1 MSIPRRYQIFDREVI
16 ITDKDVERLRIHLCN
31 WQRLHEILLLGVN
44 AEDLRRLVI
53 LELAGHDRETIISRL
68 LGRLAKVERREMKKR
83 IAEARERQ

>member
-1 MSIPRRYQIFDREVI
+1 MTIPRRFQIFDQEVV
-16 ITDKDVERLRIHLCN
+16 ITDKDVERLRVHLCN
-31 WQRLHEILLLGVN
+31 WQQLHEILLLGVN

-83 IAEARERQ
+83 IAEARERK

>member
-1 MSIPRRYQIFDREVI
+1 MNIPRRYQIFDREVA

-53 LELAGHDRETIISRL
+53 LELAGHDRGTIISRL
-68 LGRLAKVERREMKKR
+68 LGRLAKVERREMLKR
-83 IAEARERQ
+83 IAEVRDRK

>member
-1 MSIPRRYQIFDREVI
+1 MTIHRRYQIFDREVA

-83 IAEARERQ
+83 IAEARDHK

>member
-1 MSIPRRYQIFDREVI
+1 MTIHRRYQIFDREVA

-31 WQRLHEILLLGVN
+31 WQRLHEILLLGVG

-53 LELAGHDRETIISRL
+53 LELAGHDREAIISRL

-83 IAEARERQ
+83 MAEARERK

>member
-1 MSIPRRYQIFDREVI
+1 MTIHRRYQIFDREVV

-53 LELAGHDRETIISRL
+53 LELAGHDRESIISRL

-83 IAEARERQ
+83 IAEARDRK

>member
-1 MSIPRRYQIFDREVI
+1 MSIHRRYQIFDREVV

-83 IAEARERQ
+83 IAEARERK

>member
-1 MSIPRRYQIFDREVI
+1 MSIHRRYQIFDREVV

-83 IAEARERQ
+83 MAEARDRK

>member
-1 MSIPRRYQIFDREVI
+1 MSIHRRYQIFDREVV

-31 WQRLHEILLLGVN
+31 WQRLHEILLLGVG

-83 IAEARERQ
+83 MAEARDRK

>member
-1 MSIPRRYQIFDREVI
+1 MSIHRRYQIFDQEVV

-31 WQRLHEILLLGVN
+31 WQRLHEILLLGVG

-83 IAEARERQ
+83 IAEARERK

>member
-1 MSIPRRYQIFDREVI
+1 MTIPRRFQIFDQEVV

-31 WQRLHEILLLGVN
+31 WQKLHEILLLGVN

-83 IAEARERQ
+83 MAEARDRK

>member
-1 MSIPRRYQIFDREVI
+1 MTIHRRYQIFDREVV

-83 IAEARERQ
+83 IAEARDRK

>member
-1 MSIPRRYQIFDREVI
+1 MSIHRRYQIFDREVV

-83 IAEARERQ
+83 IAEARDRK

>member
-1 MSIPRRYQIFDREVI
+1 MNIPRRLQIFDREVT
-16 ITDKDVERLRIHLCN
+16 ITDKDVERLRVHLCN

-68 LGRLAKVERREMKKR
+68 LGRLAKVERREINQR
-83 IAEARERQ
+83 IAEARE

>member
-1 MSIPRRYQIFDREVI
+1 MTIHRRYQIFDREVV

-53 LELAGHDRETIISRL
+53 LELAGHDRESIISRL

-83 IAEARERQ
+83 MAEARDRK

>member
-1 MSIPRRYQIFDREVI
+1 MTIHRRYQIFDREVV

-68 LGRLAKVERREMKKR
+68 PVWE
-83 IAEARERQ
+83 EAYPAAAAGD

>member
-1 MSIPRRYQIFDREVI
+1 MNIPRRLQIFDREVI
-16 ITDKDVERLRIHLCN
+16 ITDKDVERLRVHLCN

-68 LGRLAKVERREMKKR
+68 LGRLAKVERREINQR
-83 IAEARERQ
+83 IVEARK

>member
-1 MSIPRRYQIFDREVI
+1 MTIHRRYQIFDREVV

-68 LGRLAKVERREMKKR
+68 LGRLAKVERREMKRR
-83 IAEARERQ
+83 IAEARDHK

>member
-1 MSIPRRYQIFDREVI
+1 MSIHRRYQIFDREVV

-53 LELAGHDRETIISRL
+53 LELAGHDRESIISRL

-83 IAEARERQ
+83 MAEARDRK